1 MQNPMPESQTIEA
14 IYEDGVLRPLQTL
27 TGVAEHSKVKI
38 IIEYQE
44 TPTHPL
50 LQFAGI
56 ISDEEAAQ
64 LQSVI
69 YQEFEQIDSNG
80 W

>member
-1 MQNPMPESQTIEA
+1 MPESQTIEA
-14 IYEDGVLRPLQTL
+14 IYEDGVFRPLQTL

-44 TPTHPL
+44 TLTHPL

-64 LQSVI
+64 LQAVI
-69 YQEFEQIDSNG
+69 HQEFELLP
-80 W
+80 